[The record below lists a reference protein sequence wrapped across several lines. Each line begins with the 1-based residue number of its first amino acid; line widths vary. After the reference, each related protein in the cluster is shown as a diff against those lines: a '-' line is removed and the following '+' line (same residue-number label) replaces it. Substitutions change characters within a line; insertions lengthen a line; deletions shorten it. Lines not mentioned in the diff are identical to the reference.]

1 VVEKG
6 ALLEGEGENGERLYG
21 VEMDGDNDLFYG
33 EEADEFTEGEDLVAY
48 MAGIGLS
55 SPAAEPMVLMMAAEQ
70 RRGRAADDG
79 GRTERSCRSCG
90 RAGPTMDR
98 MGEGREG
105 RKKCPVA
112 PSGFGWAQEVY

>member
-1 VVEKG
+1 MCGNCGFPGHHHTQCTSETHDPQALVTVVEKG

-79 GRTERSCRSCG
+79 GRTERSWINS
-90 RAGPTMDR
+90 
-98 MGEGREG
+98 
-105 RKKCPVA
+105 A
-112 PSGFGWAQEVY
+112 PWLL